1 MSFVSWFKDPR
12 FEMFQGL
19 SKTVGRWLCDSLT
32 GNQVTLVGLFVCAP
46 MVTAFLN
53 GYYLVGAILLTIS
66 LLTDFLDGAVSRF
79 QQAGRSSL
87 TLEEE
92 MRLSFWQRINYK
104 GVTHLGRTLDP
115 IVDKVRFF
123 GVIYSIGV
131 LHVLTETVIA
141 LTVLAIFLTF
151 VRPVKQ
157 YLNLDNVG
165 ANKFGKFKI
174 WIEIIGMATLVFFP
188 FGLQNSTAGL
198 VTNAVFVIAFI
209 FGLASLAGHI
219 ITGFQSYRKGRLEED
234 F

>member
-1 MSFVSWFKDPR
+1 MSFVSWIKDPR

-92 MRLSFWQRINYK
+92 MGIRC
-104 GVTHLGRTLDP
+104 
-115 IVDKVRFF
+115 
-123 GVIYSIGV
+123 
-131 LHVLTETVIA
+131 
-141 LTVLAIFLTF
+141 
-151 VRPVKQ
+151 
-157 YLNLDNVG
+157 
-165 ANKFGKFKI
+165 
-174 WIEIIGMATLVFFP
+174 
-188 FGLQNSTAGL
+188 
-198 VTNAVFVIAFI
+198 
-209 FGLASLAGHI
+209 
-219 ITGFQSYRKGRLEED
+219 
-234 F
+234 